1 MDKNA
6 ILAEVKDVYQMNHIV
21 SMLSNFFFFIT
32 DEEDKQARAFV
43 IWPAFSVDLSFSIL
57 SSLVYNFW
65 YRLEPAW
72 AVHL

>member
-43 IWPAFSVDLSFSIL
+43 I
-57 SSLVYNFW
+57 
-65 YRLEPAW
+65 
-72 AVHL
+72 